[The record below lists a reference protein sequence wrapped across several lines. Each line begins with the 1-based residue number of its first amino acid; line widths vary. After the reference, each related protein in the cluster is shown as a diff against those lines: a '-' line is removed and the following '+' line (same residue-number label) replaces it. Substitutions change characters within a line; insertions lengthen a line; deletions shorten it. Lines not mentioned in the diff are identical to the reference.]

1 MTRKKVN
8 MAFIENETARKS
20 TFKKRKRGVLK
31 KAHELATLCDIPIC
45 VIVNSAYESNPEMW
59 PSREAADKV
68 VSQWRM
74 MSVMD
79 QTKRMVN
86 QESFLQQRITK
97 ATESWRKA
105 RRENKELEMKN
116 IMFDCLSG
124 KTLVSRL
131 PKCDLRDFGSVIEQH
146 LKDVNRR
153 MEILKR
159 NDDESSSSLVPID
172 AATTSSAM
180 PMIEMGSSS
189 SSGMPMIEMGSS
201 SVEFHEKIRDQSQN
215 TLNMKNTN
223 KDLDMNKKQW

>member
-1 MTRKKVN
+1 MSILQHT
-8 MAFIENETARKS
+8 S
-20 TFKKRKRGVLK
+20 
-31 KAHELATLCDIPIC
+31 IC
-45 VIVNSAYESNPEMW
+45 VVLAL
-59 PSREAADKV
+59 EAADKV

-79 QTKRMVN
+79 QTKKMVN

-172 AATTSSAM
+172 AATTSSVM

-189 SSGMPMIEMGSS
+189 SSVMPMIEMGSS
-201 SVEFHEKIRDQSQN
+201 SSSVMPMIEMGSSSSSVMHMIEMGSSSVGFHDKIRDQIQK

-223 KDLDMNKKQW
+223 KDLDLNKKQW

>member
-1 MTRKKVN
+1 MTRKKVK

-31 KAHELATLCDIPIC
+31 KAHELATLCDVPIC
-45 VIVNSAYESNPEMW
+45 VIVNSAYESNPEVW

-68 VSQWRM
+68 VSQWMM

-79 QTKRMVN
+79 KTKKMVN
-86 QESFLQQRITK
+86 QETFLKQRITK

-105 RRENKELEMKN
+105 WRENKELEMKN
-116 IMFDCLSG
+116 IMFDCLSAR
-124 KTLVSRL
+124 TLVSHL
-131 PKCDLRDFGSVIEQH
+131 PKSDLRDFSSVIEQY

-172 AATTSSAM
+172 VATTSSV
-180 PMIEMGSSS
+180 
-189 SSGMPMIEMGSS
+189 MPMIEMGSS
-201 SVEFHEKIRDQSQN
+201 SVGFHEKIQN
-215 TLNMKNTN
+215 TNM
-223 KDLDMNKKQW
+223 DLDLNKKQW